1 MWYTRGEPKPLPPMK
16 ALLRFTLLLLA
27 GLSLAG
33 CASQTAQVKAPSATP
48 RVASNEDRKPISD
61 RDYWMMRD
69 LNNSFDR
76 ARGQP

>member
-1 MWYTRGEPKPLPPMK
+1 MK
-16 ALLRFTLLLLA
+16 TSIRVLLLLFA

-33 CASQTAQVKAPSATP
+33 CASQTAQVKAPPAP
-48 RVASNEDRKPISD
+48 ARVASNEDRKPISD

-76 ARGQP
+76 ARAQP

>member
-1 MWYTRGEPKPLPPMK
+1 
-16 ALLRFTLLLLA
+16 LLIFA

-33 CASQTAQVKAPSATP
+33 CASKTAQVKGPPAASH
-48 RVASNEDRKPISD
+48 VASNQDQKPISD

-76 ARGQP
+76 ARAQP